1 MYKIKFLYILL
12 IEKLV
17 DLWLKY
23 NILIYCEKIFVVV
36 KKRNGIDFLIL
47 NWYVYGYYL
56 WIFFM
61 VIWIMIVILFML
73 FRLEY
78 NLFFIKYY
86 LGIYLWGYGW
96 KFY

>member
-1 MYKIKFLYILL
+1 
-12 IEKLV
+12 
-17 DLWLKY
+17 
-23 NILIYCEKIFVVV
+23 
-36 KKRNGIDFLIL
+36 
-47 NWYVYGYYL
+47 
-56 WIFFM
+56 M

-78 NLFFIKYY
+78 NLFLIKYY